1 VGGLPR
7 CDRES
12 CSRNTELHAVA
23 VRPIELVERIGVEG
37 EIEESFWI
45 ITGLDA
51 MVNELMEERGFPD
64 APPSNEAEKRLVLE
78 LAVGLVGTGEMI
90 EVALLSCRE

>member
-1 VGGLPR
+1 
-7 CDRES
+7 
-12 CSRNTELHAVA
+12 
-23 VRPIELVERIGVEG
+23 
-37 EIEESFWI
+37 
-45 ITGLDA
+45 

-90 EVALLSCRE
+90 EVALLSCRGVRMPLSRVPTTDYGRGAPGRERHQRR